1 MFFGTPH
8 GGADPRGFLLSIAEK
23 AFRASGYRVNEQVV
37 NSLLPSSERLRE
49 LRDVFGPIARERNW
63 VIHSFQ
69 EQYGAKSTLGKKV
82 VEDGSSCLHI
92 PDIELVEHIG
102 RDHMGMTRFTGTE
115 DPEFKKVGAAL
126 RRMTLAATNSPNRR
140 ERKGMDEYSS
150 LRLLQSLWFG
160 QIDTRHLTIRS
171 AHSETC
177 RWVLRDTKYLNW
189 LDPSQLK
196 EHRGFL
202 WIKGK
207 PGAGK
212 STLMKFVLSKATQ
225 TMENVVIINFFFNA
239 RGDDL
244 EKSTMGMY
252 RSLLH
257 QLLTRLR
264 TLLRVFDSLTI
275 PISSAALYQWNIDSL
290 KSLFEQ
296 AIQSLGKS
304 SVVCFIDA
312 LDECDDSQ
320 IRDMVSF
327 FEHTSELAVSAGI
340 KFQVCFSSR
349 HYPHIATKH
358 GLSLILEDQKGH
370 SQDIANFVGSELKIG
385 GGQLAQTIRAEL
397 QKKSSSVFLWVVLVV
412 GILNKEYDR
421 GRVHTLRQRLEEIPD
436 DLHELFRDILFRDCK
451 DQGDLF
457 LCIQWVL
464 FAKRPLKPEELYF
477 AILSGNPRALSSWG
491 PHDISLADMKRFI
504 LDCSK
509 GLTEETKSKIPT
521 IQFIHESV
529 QDFLVK
535 ENGLGNIWPDFKD
548 NLVGYSHDKLKQ
560 CCLNYTSPGISTRL
574 GLDGVSLYH
583 SSRQI
588 GVGRSVVNAFPF
600 LEYAVRNVLY
610 HAEAAGN
617 RGISQE
623 SFIQRFDLAMW
634 TSLRNIVRNP
644 YETLYTP
651 GASLLYILAEANMP
665 YLIRTHTD
673 PLSCIDE
680 EDKESYGCPFFAAIA
695 SKSNE
700 ALQLFWEA
708 LLESLPP
715 SGTLRGQCNRIFQVG
730 RSQLDMIPRFRFS
743 FSEGRSTLSQ
753 SLEMGDLELF
763 SVLLET
769 GKFLPDSKDDSGRTP
784 LSYAVSRIND
794 VFIMKLLLQTGSVD
808 MDSKDNVG
816 RTPLSWVASCASPDA
831 MQFLLKSGAVDVDS
845 KDDNGRTPLSWAA
858 CGGRGE
864 VINILLETGNANIG
878 LRDNDGRSPLWW
890 AAEAGDKSIEN
901 ILAQASK
908 TGEYSEDDD
917 CWGDV

>member
-1 MFFGTPH
+1 
-8 GGADPRGFLLSIAEK
+8 
-23 AFRASGYRVNEQVV
+23 
-37 NSLLPSSERLRE
+37 
-49 LRDVFGPIARERNW
+49 
-63 VIHSFQ
+63 
-69 EQYGAKSTLGKKV
+69 
-82 VEDGSSCLHI
+82 
-92 PDIELVEHIG
+92 
-102 RDHMGMTRFTGTE
+102 
-115 DPEFKKVGAAL
+115 
-126 RRMTLAATNSPNRR
+126 
-140 ERKGMDEYSS
+140 
-150 LRLLQSLWFG
+150 
-160 QIDTRHLTIRS
+160 
-171 AHSETC
+171 
-177 RWVLRDTKYLNW
+177 
-189 LDPSQLK
+189 
-196 EHRGFL
+196 
-202 WIKGK
+202 
-207 PGAGK
+207 
-212 STLMKFVLSKATQ
+212 
-225 TMENVVIINFFFNA
+225 
-239 RGDDL
+239 
-244 EKSTMGMY
+244 
-252 RSLLH
+252 
-257 QLLTRLR
+257 
-264 TLLRVFDSLTI
+264 
-275 PISSAALYQWNIDSL
+275 
-290 KSLFEQ
+290 
-296 AIQSLGKS
+296 
-304 SVVCFIDA
+304 
-312 LDECDDSQ
+312 
-320 IRDMVSF
+320 
-327 FEHTSELAVSAGI
+327 
-340 KFQVCFSSR
+340 
-349 HYPHIATKH
+349 
-358 GLSLILEDQKGH
+358 
-370 SQDIANFVGSELKIG
+370 
-385 GGQLAQTIRAEL
+385 
-397 QKKSSSVFLWVVLVV
+397 
-412 GILNKEYDR
+412 
-421 GRVHTLRQRLEEIPD
+421 
-436 DLHELFRDILFRDCK
+436 
-451 DQGDLF
+451 
-457 LCIQWVL
+457 
-464 FAKRPLKPEELYF
+464 
-477 AILSGNPRALSSWG
+477 
-491 PHDISLADMKRFI
+491 MKRFI

-509 GLTEETKSKIPT
+509 GLTEETKSKVPT

-665 YLIRTHTD
+665 YLIRTHTN

-715 SGTLRGQCNRIFQVG
+715 SGTLRGQCNQIFQVG

-784 LSYAVSRIND
+784 LSYAVSRSVGITRLLLETGNVDINSRDNSGRTPLSWAASSSARGALELLLATDAVEINSQDDFEYSPLSWAVCDSNRQNIKLLLEKSGIEVDLKDSNGRTPFSRAAQVND